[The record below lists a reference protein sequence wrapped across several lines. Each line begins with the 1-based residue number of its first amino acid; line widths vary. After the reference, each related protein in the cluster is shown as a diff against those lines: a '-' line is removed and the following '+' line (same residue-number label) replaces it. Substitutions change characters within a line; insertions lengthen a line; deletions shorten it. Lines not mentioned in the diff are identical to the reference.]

1 MTYKDPDL
9 DQVEQVAEVV
19 GVEVKVVNKLAIEG
33 GGEGE
38 NRGCRQGGPTKLP
51 AKGGGQQ
58 QRPGKEEPLVGW
70 RKEGATDLKPLAKQG
85 GGEEEAEEVW
95 VSRL

>member
-1 MTYKDPDL
+1 MTSKDPDL
-9 DQVEQVAEVV
+9 DQVEQAEVV

-38 NRGCRQGGPTKLP
+38 YRGCCHGGSTKLP

-58 QRPGKEEPLVGW
+58 QRPGKE
-70 RKEGATDLKPLAKQG
+70 
-85 GGEEEAEEVW
+85 
-95 VSRL
+95 